1 MKALYNEHVKAEKHV
16 RRKYVMNLFQ
26 ALLIGLFA
34 YLGSKRTPWF
44 FGVTGGWNMIGRP
57 LVAGLICGL
66 ILGDVTRGVIA
77 GAMVQALFIGQITP
91 GGAMPADVNWAAYI
105 GIPLALAAGGSG
117 EEAVALAV
125 PLSMLGLGLFN
136 FIMTINAY
144 FAHWGDR
151 EAAKNNGKGVQ
162 MACYCAAI
170 PSFVLRFG
178 SAALIC
184 YLGTPVADAL
194 LNNMPQIV
202 LHFFEVAGK
211 MLPALGFAMLLKQSL
226 TKSWMIVLFLMG
238 WVLIGSTTMSVTALA
253 IFAIGVAFIFVMAQ
267 GNTKVVEVQAQ
278 ITGEE
283 DDCYEE

>member
-1 MKALYNEHVKAEKHV
+1 
-16 RRKYVMNLFQ
+16 MNLIQ

-34 YLGSKRTPWF
+34 YLGAKRTPWF

-57 LVAGLICGL
+57 LVGGLICGI
-66 ILGDVTRGVIA
+66 ILGDVKNGVIA

-125 PLSMLGLGLFN
+125 PLSMLGLGMFN

-144 FAHWGDR
+144 FPHWGDK
-151 EAAKNNGKGVQ
+151 AAAANNSRGVQ
-162 MACYCAAI
+162 MATYCAAI
-170 PSFVLRFG
+170 PSFILRFG

-184 YLGTPVADAL
+184 YLGTPVTEAL
-194 LNNMPQIV
+194 LNNLPAIV

-211 MLPALGFAMLLKQSL
+211 MLPAVGFAMLLKQSL
-226 TKSWMIVLFLMG
+226 TQNWMIVLFLMG

-253 IFAIGVAFIFVMAQ
+253 IFAIGIAFIFVMAKGKPQ
-267 GNTKVVEVQAQ
+267 VVTNVQSAAV
-278 ITGEE
+278 EE